1 MSVGYGDV
9 GEFGG
14 DGSCAVC
21 VVAGGSVGC
30 GHCTCLSANDAEA
43 AVFVEYEGADLGCGA
58 VVAVAASGKRRSSE
72 FGVRAWGGKLGVCSG
87 VDSESR
93 VEFAKMVYVIPIC
106 LALFLFL
113 SFRVLSW

>member
-1 MSVGYGDV
+1 MVGYVEMSVGYSNAGA
-9 GEFGG
+9 FGG

-72 FGVRAWGGKLGVCSG
+72 FGFERGEVCALGLIV
-87 VDSESR
+87 SR
-93 VEFAKMVYVIPIC
+93 G
-106 LALFLFL
+106 L
-113 SFRVLSW
+113 SLRRWCM